1 MNGNT
6 HQLNNII
13 SQKYQI
19 TNLLGEG
26 GAGKT
31 YAAEDLTT
39 SQKVAIKVVSLR
51 QAKDWKILEL
61 FEREAKILEALDH
74 PCIPKY
80 IDYFHIDTDEN
91 RYFYLVRE
99 LVTGDSLFDLVQQ
112 GWQVNEE
119 DVKQIAIQILRILQ
133 YLHQQTSPIIHR
145 DIKPQNL
152 IRSENGQIYLVDFG
166 SVQEVYRQSLS
177 GNSTFVGTLGYM
189 PPEQLRGQ
197 TSLASDLYSLGATLI
212 FLLTKTNPDSLPQ
225 QRMKINFRSVIKI
238 SDKFANWLDKILNP
252 IAEERFQSV
261 EEALETLY
269 SENKFPQPPKSCIIL
284 NRTNNSLEIEIPLQ
298 GLNGNRFNKD
308 NIYSGL
314 ITLGINIFGGY
325 FFFLF
330 YIAFLQVAKG
340 IIPLAGLA
348 FIIFILPFWLVIL
361 SFLGAFIFQN
371 FGHIYISINQQNFQV
386 SKRLWGL
393 GISQRGE
400 TKKILKIEGASSK
413 YEIRGYNLVYCAIKG
428 EKEVHFGVGVT
439 PDEKEWI
446 AAEIRDFIE
455 DYQQKNYTDII

>member
-1 MNGNT
+1 MNNIN
-6 HQLNNII
+6 QVNNII
-13 SQKYQI
+13 SQKYKI
-19 TNLLGEG
+19 IKLLGEG
-26 GAGKT
+26 GVGKT
-31 YAAEDLTT
+31 YEAEDLNT
-39 SQKVAIKVVSLR
+39 SQKVAIKIVALR
-51 QAKDWKILEL
+51 QVKDWKILEL
-61 FEREAKILEALDH
+61 FEREAKILAFLEH
-74 PCIPKY
+74 PNIPKY
-80 IDYFHIDTDEN
+80 IEYFHIDTDEN

-112 GWQVNEE
+112 GWRVNEE
-119 DVKQIAIQILRILQ
+119 DVKQIAIQILKILQ

-261 EEALETLY
+261 EEALDTLY
-269 SENKFPQPPKSCIIL
+269 SENKFPQPPKSRVIL
-284 NRTNNSLEIEIPLQ
+284 NRTNNSLEIEIPLK
-298 GLNGNRFNKD
+298 GLDGNRFSKD

-314 ITLGINIFGGY
+314 ITLGINIIGSY

-330 YIAFLQVAKG
+330 YIAFLEVSQG

-348 FIIFILPFWLVIL
+348 FIVFISPFWLVIL

-371 FGHIYISINQQNFQV
+371 FGYIYISINQQNFQV
-386 SKRLWGL
+386 SKHLWGL

-400 TKKILKIEGASSK
+400 TKKILKIEGESSN

-428 EKEVHFGVGVT
+428 EKEVHFGVGIT

-455 DYQQKNYTDII
+455 DNKQKKYTDIN